1 MKNQLKIDLYLLKID
16 YEINFV
22 MEQTSVIAEK
32 MSFFKDTYCKVESR
46 EVHLRISRLEDWKL
60 WQSHLAHLNF
70 VLILYC
76 TVKKVLIHIRILKYA
91 LTD

>member
-1 MKNQLKIDLYLLKID
+1 MHIDFLRGSDICLDKKVFTFNEKSTENWSLPSEID

-46 EVHLRISRLEDWKL
+46 EVH
-60 WQSHLAHLNF
+60 F
-70 VLILYC
+70 
-76 TVKKVLIHIRILKYA
+76 
-91 LTD
+91 

>member
-32 MSFFKDTYCKVESR
+32 NVIF
-46 EVHLRISRLEDWKL
+46 
-60 WQSHLAHLNF
+60 
-70 VLILYC
+70 
-76 TVKKVLIHIRILKYA
+76 
-91 LTD
+91 